1 MKQVSAKHYYY
12 IALHII
18 TTQKQRYVPQL
29 IVHVDIIRAECEF
42 LQLMLL
48 RTKIS
53 LPWATYIIISS
64 VSGSETWPK
73 QYINKQEKAVFFCTT
88 SGIWH
93 TSCMKSHF
101 KEHFLLSW
109 SNNTGLLSV
118 FYDRSQVTPGWPTS
132 RPPNQTIIYPSN
144 FSHKIIAV
152 NLSRG
157 NFLHKQFLWEYSP
170 LCHLRGRNWSL
181 SSLCEVTAR
190 FA

>member
-73 QYINKQEKAVFFCTT
+73 QYINIQEKAVFFCTT

-93 TSCMKSHF
+93 TSCKKSHF

-109 SNNTGLLSV
+109 SNNTGLLSI
-118 FYDRSQVTPGWPTS
+118 FYDRSHNKSPYNNRVVVLLTQFIIKLLAAYKTTNYWAAKRYNKYSDRSRQPLIILPGYLFAKSWP
-132 RPPNQTIIYPSN
+132 
-144 FSHKIIAV
+144 
-152 NLSRG
+152 
-157 NFLHKQFLWEYSP
+157 E
-170 LCHLRGRNWSL
+170 
-181 SSLCEVTAR
+181 
-190 FA
+190 

>member
-29 IVHVDIIRAECEF
+29 IVHVDIIRAKREF

-101 KEHFLLSW
+101 KEHFLFSW

-118 FYDRSQVTPGWPTS
+118 FYDNNRVVVLLTQFTIKLMAAYKTTNYWAAKRYNKYSDRSRQPLIILPGYLFAKSWP
-132 RPPNQTIIYPSN
+132 
-144 FSHKIIAV
+144 
-152 NLSRG
+152 
-157 NFLHKQFLWEYSP
+157 E
-170 LCHLRGRNWSL
+170 
-181 SSLCEVTAR
+181 
-190 FA
+190 

>member
-1 MKQVSAKHYYY
+1 MKQVSTKHYYY

-48 RTKIS
+48 STKIS
-53 LPWATYIIISS
+53 LPWATYIIISC

-118 FYDRSQVTPGWPTS
+118 FYDRSHNKSPYNNRVVVLLTQFIIKLMAAYKATNYWAAKKLWDTINILTDPD
-132 RPPNQTIIYPSN
+132 NQ
-144 FSHKIIAV
+144 
-152 NLSRG
+152 
-157 NFLHKQFLWEYSP
+157 
-170 LCHLRGRNWSL
+170 
-181 SSLCEVTAR
+181 
-190 FA
+190 

>member
-73 QYINKQEKAVFFCTT
+73 QYINIQEKAVFFCTT

-109 SNNTGLLSV
+109 SNNTII
-118 FYDRSQVTPGWPTS
+118 P
-132 RPPNQTIIYPSN
+132 PPNQTIIYPSN

>member
-29 IVHVDIIRAECEF
+29 IVHVDIIRAKCEF

-109 SNNTGLLSV
+109 SNNTGLLSI
-118 FYDRSQVTPGWPTS
+118 FYDRSHNKSPYNNRVVVLLTQFTIKLMAAYKTTNYWAAKRYNKYSDRSRQPLIILPGYLFAKS
-132 RPPNQTIIYPSN
+132 RP
-144 FSHKIIAV
+144 
-152 NLSRG
+152 
-157 NFLHKQFLWEYSP
+157 E
-170 LCHLRGRNWSL
+170 
-181 SSLCEVTAR
+181 
-190 FA
+190 

>member
-73 QYINKQEKAVFFCTT
+73 QYINKQEKAVFSVLQVEYGTHPAWKVTSKSTSFSVGAIIPACYLSFMIEVITNLHTT
-88 SGIWH
+88 
-93 TSCMKSHF
+93 T
-101 KEHFLLSW
+101 EL
-109 SNNTGLLSV
+109 
-118 FYDRSQVTPGWPTS
+118 
-132 RPPNQTIIYPSN
+132 
-144 FSHKIIAV
+144 
-152 NLSRG
+152 
-157 NFLHKQFLWEYSP
+157 
-170 LCHLRGRNWSL
+170 
-181 SSLCEVTAR
+181 
-190 FA
+190 